1 MQDIKDIIKAVENV
15 YDNDTAFTI
24 LKDFER
30 VLDQLDLY
38 VYDNWENGELV
49 AGPEITRHFITC
61 SFMWPREEMPDP
73 MGGKRLLDY
82 DCKVSFARD
91 KIIKPRKIRKP
102 DDIRPMT
109 KKGKLD
115 THPIWIVE
123 IMMPKKLI
131 ADIYSGYKALN
142 AVETDVGT
150 APSVAPTPETE
161 PVEAGAEATADAVET
176 V

>member
-49 AGPEITRHFITC
+49 SGPEITRHFITC

-73 MGGKRLLDY
+73 MGGKRLTDY
-82 DCKVSFARD
+82 GCKVFFKKD
-91 KIIKPRKIRKP
+91 VYIYPRKVLKQ
-102 DDIRPMT
+102 DDFRPGT

-115 THPIWIVE
+115 QMPIWVVTIR
-123 IMMPKKLI
+123 MPKELI
-131 ADIYSGYKALN
+131 RTIYSGYEIEQDYNQEPAN
-142 AVETDVGT
+142 SEVVDDST
-150 APSVAPTPETE
+150 
-161 PVEAGAEATADAVET
+161 PVEKADNIAPEGI
-176 V
+176 

>member
-73 MGGKRLLDY
+73 MGGKRLTDY
-82 DCKVSFARD
+82 GCKVFFKKD
-91 KIIKPRKIRKP
+91 VYIYPRKVLKQ
-102 DDIRPMT
+102 DDFRPGT

-115 THPIWIVE
+115 QMPVWIVQ
-123 IMMPKKLI
+123 IRMPKELI
-131 ADIYSGYKALN
+131 RTIYSGYEIEQDYNQEPAN
-142 AVETDVGT
+142 SEVVDDAT
-150 APSVAPTPETE
+150 
-161 PVEAGAEATADAVET
+161 PVEKADSIAPEGI
-176 V
+176 

>member
-49 AGPEITRHFITC
+49 SGPEITRHFITC

-73 MGGKRLLDY
+73 MGGKRLTDY
-82 DCKVSFARD
+82 GCKVFF
-91 KIIKPRKIRKP
+91 KK
-102 DDIRPMT
+102 DIF
-109 KKGKLD
+109 KL
-115 THPIWIVE
+115 
-123 IMMPKKLI
+123 
-131 ADIYSGYKALN
+131 
-142 AVETDVGT
+142 
-150 APSVAPTPETE
+150 
-161 PVEAGAEATADAVET
+161 
-176 V
+176 

>member
-49 AGPEITRHFITC
+49 SGPEITRHFITC

-73 MGGKRLLDY
+73 SGGKRLTDY
-82 DCKVSFARD
+82 GCKVFFKKD
-91 KIIKPRKIRKP
+91 VYIYPRKVLKQ
-102 DDIRPMT
+102 DDFRPGT

-115 THPIWIVE
+115 QMPVWIVQ
-123 IMMPKKLI
+123 IRMPKELI
-131 ADIYSGYKALN
+131 RTIYSGYEIEQDYNQEPAN
-142 AVETDVGT
+142 SEVVDDST
-150 APSVAPTPETE
+150 
-161 PVEAGAEATADAVET
+161 PVEKADNIAPEGI
-176 V
+176 

>member
-49 AGPEITRHFITC
+49 SGPEITRHFITC

-73 MGGKRLLDY
+73 MGGKRLTDY
-82 DCKVSFARD
+82 GCKVFFKKD
-91 KIIKPRKIRKP
+91 VYIYPRKVLKQ
-102 DDIRPMT
+102 DDFRPGT

-115 THPIWIVE
+115 QMPIWLVTIR
-123 IMMPKKLI
+123 MPKDLI
-131 ADIYSGYKALN
+131 RTIYSGYEIEQEYNKEPAN
-142 AVETDVGT
+142 AEIVDGSQT
-150 APSVAPTPETE
+150 
-161 PVEAGAEATADAVET
+161 VEASDEIAPEGL
-176 V
+176 

>member
-49 AGPEITRHFITC
+49 SGPEITRHFITC

-73 MGGKRLLDY
+73 MGGKRLTDY
-82 DCKVSFARD
+82 GCKVFFKKD
-91 KIIKPRKIRKP
+91 VYIYPRKVLKQ
-102 DDIRPMT
+102 DDFRPGT

-115 THPIWIVE
+115 QMPVWIVQVR
-123 IMMPKKLI
+123 MPKELI
-131 ADIYSGYKALN
+131 RTIYSGYEIEQDYNQEPANSEVVDDATPIEKADSI
-142 AVETDVGT
+142 E
-150 APSVAPTPETE
+150 PE
-161 PVEAGAEATADAVET
+161 GI
-176 V
+176 

>member
-38 VYDNWENGELV
+38 VYDNWEKGELV
-49 AGPEITRHFITC
+49 SGPEITRHFITC

-73 MGGKRLLDY
+73 MGGKRLTDY
-82 DCKVSFARD
+82 GCKVFFKKD
-91 KIIKPRKIRKP
+91 VYIYPRKVLKQ
-102 DDIRPMT
+102 DDFRPGT

-115 THPIWIVE
+115 QMPVWIVQ
-123 IMMPKKLI
+123 IRMPKELI
-131 ADIYSGYKALN
+131 RTIYSGYEIEQDYNQEPAN
-142 AVETDVGT
+142 SEVVDDAT
-150 APSVAPTPETE
+150 
-161 PVEAGAEATADAVET
+161 PVEKADSIAPEGI
-176 V
+176 

>member
-38 VYDNWENGELV
+38 VYDNWEKGELV
-49 AGPEITRHFITC
+49 SGPEITRHFITC

-73 MGGKRLLDY
+73 MGGKRLTDY
-82 DCKVSFARD
+82 GCKVFFKKD
-91 KIIKPRKIRKP
+91 VYIYPRKVLKQ
-102 DDIRPMT
+102 DDFRPGT

-115 THPIWIVE
+115 QMPVWIVQ
-123 IMMPKKLI
+123 IRMPKELI
-131 ADIYSGYKALN
+131 RTIYSGYEIEQDYNQEPAN
-142 AVETDVGT
+142 SEVVDDAT
-150 APSVAPTPETE
+150 
-161 PVEAGAEATADAVET
+161 PVEKADNIAPEGI
-176 V
+176 

>member
-49 AGPEITRHFITC
+49 SGPEITRHFITC

-73 MGGKRLLDY
+73 MGGKRLTDY
-82 DCKVSFARD
+82 GCKVFFKKD
-91 KIIKPRKIRKP
+91 VYIYPRKVLKQ
-102 DDIRPMT
+102 DDFRPGT

-115 THPIWIVE
+115 QMPVWIVQ
-123 IMMPKKLI
+123 IRMPKELI
-131 ADIYSGYKALN
+131 RTIYSGYEIEQDYNQEPAN
-142 AVETDVGT
+142 SEVVDDAT
-150 APSVAPTPETE
+150 
-161 PVEAGAEATADAVET
+161 PVEKADSIAPEGI
-176 V
+176 

>member
-49 AGPEITRHFITC
+49 SGPEITRHFITC

-73 MGGKRLLDY
+73 MGGKRLTDY
-82 DCKVSFARD
+82 GCKVFFKKD
-91 KIIKPRKIRKP
+91 VYIYPRKVLKQ
-102 DDIRPMT
+102 DDFRPGT

-115 THPIWIVE
+115 QMPVWIVQVR
-123 IMMPKKLI
+123 MPKELI
-131 ADIYSGYKALN
+131 RTIYRGYEIEQDYNQEPANSEVVDDATPIEKADSI
-142 AVETDVGT
+142 E
-150 APSVAPTPETE
+150 PE
-161 PVEAGAEATADAVET
+161 GI
-176 V
+176 

>member
-38 VYDNWENGELV
+38 VYENWENGELV
-49 AGPEITRHFITC
+49 SGPEITRHFITC

-73 MGGKRLLDY
+73 SGGKRLTDY
-82 DCKVSFARD
+82 GCKVFFKKD
-91 KIIKPRKIRKP
+91 VYIYPRKVLKQ
-102 DDIRPMT
+102 DDFRPGT

-115 THPIWIVE
+115 QMPVWIVQ
-123 IMMPKKLI
+123 IRMPKELI
-131 ADIYSGYKALN
+131 RTIYSGYEIEQDYNQEPAN
-142 AVETDVGT
+142 SEVVDDST
-150 APSVAPTPETE
+150 
-161 PVEAGAEATADAVET
+161 PVEKADNIAPEGI
-176 V
+176 

>member
-49 AGPEITRHFITC
+49 SGPEITRHFITC

-73 MGGKRLLDY
+73 MGGKRLTDY
-82 DCKVSFARD
+82 GCKVFFKKD
-91 KIIKPRKIRKP
+91 VYIYPRKVLKQ
-102 DDIRPMT
+102 DDFRPGT

-115 THPIWIVE
+115 QMPVWIVQVR
-123 IMMPKKLI
+123 MPKELI
-131 ADIYSGYKALN
+131 RTIYSGYEIEQEYNKEPAN
-142 AVETDVGT
+142 AEIVDGSQAVEASDEI
-150 APSVAPTPETE
+150 APE
-161 PVEAGAEATADAVET
+161 GL
-176 V
+176 

>member
-38 VYDNWENGELV
+38 VYDNWEKGELV
-49 AGPEITRHFITC
+49 SGPEITRHFITC

-73 MGGKRLLDY
+73 MGGKRLTDY
-82 DCKVSFARD
+82 GCKVFFKKD
-91 KIIKPRKIRKP
+91 VYIYPRKVLKQ
-102 DDIRPMT
+102 DDFRPGT

-115 THPIWIVE
+115 QMPVWIVQ
-123 IMMPKKLI
+123 IRMPKELI
-131 ADIYSGYKALN
+131 RTIYSGYEIEQDYNQEPAN
-142 AVETDVGT
+142 SEV
-150 APSVAPTPETE
+150 VADST
-161 PVEAGAEATADAVET
+161 PVEKADSIAPEGI
-176 V
+176 

>member
-1 MQDIKDIIKAVENV
+1 MQDIKDVIKTIENV

-49 AGPEITRHFITC
+49 SGPEITRHFITC

-73 MGGKRLLDY
+73 MGGKRLTDY
-82 DCKVSFARD
+82 GCKVFFKKD
-91 KIIKPRKIRKP
+91 VYIYPRKVLKQ
-102 DDIRPMT
+102 DDFRPGT

-115 THPIWIVE
+115 QMPVWIVQVR
-123 IMMPKKLI
+123 MPKELI
-131 ADIYSGYKALN
+131 RTIYSGYEIEQDYNQEPANSEVVDDATPIEKADSI
-142 AVETDVGT
+142 E
-150 APSVAPTPETE
+150 PE
-161 PVEAGAEATADAVET
+161 GI
-176 V
+176 

>member
-49 AGPEITRHFITC
+49 SGPEITRHFITC

-73 MGGKRLLDY
+73 MGGKRLTDY
-82 DCKVSFARD
+82 GCKVFFKKD
-91 KIIKPRKIRKP
+91 VYIYPRKVLKQ
-102 DDIRPMT
+102 DDFRPGT

-115 THPIWIVE
+115 QMPVWIVQ
-123 IMMPKKLI
+123 IRMPKELI
-131 ADIYSGYKALN
+131 RTIYSGYEIEQDYNQEPAN
-142 AVETDVGT
+142 GEVVDDAT
-150 APSVAPTPETE
+150 
-161 PVEAGAEATADAVET
+161 PVEKADSIAPEGI
-176 V
+176 